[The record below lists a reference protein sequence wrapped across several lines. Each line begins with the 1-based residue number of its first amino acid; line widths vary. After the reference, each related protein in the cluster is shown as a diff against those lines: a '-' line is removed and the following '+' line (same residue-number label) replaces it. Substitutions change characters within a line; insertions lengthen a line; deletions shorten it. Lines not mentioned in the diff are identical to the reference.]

1 MNNDTSKAL
10 PRRDEIAKEHQWE
23 LGDIYTSLALWEAD
37 FQRLKELVSEIQK
50 HQDHVTDS
58 ATTLLKVLTLRDEI
72 GRLLDKLFVFA
83 RMHKDEDNAN
93 PEYQSLTDRI
103 QGLASEVGGAL
114 AFIVPSLVELP
125 LERLTTFL
133 AENLELRVY
142 QHFFAEIERQRQHIL
157 STPEERILAEN
168 AELAQAASTIFT
180 MFDNADLSSGVLRMS
195 RASLSN

>member
-37 FQRLKELVSEIQK
+37 FQRLKELVGEIQK

-114 AFIVPSLVELP
+114 AFIVPSFGGV
-125 LERLTTFL
+125 
-133 AENLELRVY
+133 ASGKANNLLGGEFGVTG
-142 QHFFAEIERQRQHIL
+142 L
-157 STPEERILAEN
+157 STFFCRDRT
-168 AELAQAASTIFT
+168 AAT
-180 MFDNADLSSGVLRMS
+180 AYLEYP
-195 RASLSN
+195 